1 MMKIFTGV
9 ENRRRRWKTS
19 FSHTD
24 MIHHEQ
30 VDVNLVCASSS
41 DCFIR
46 RSSVLDQLHTAPV
59 TLPGGRHVR
68 SVVSEV
74 EGIMAAGIFAGV
86 TVKTVQLFSGHAL
99 INTKY

>member
-1 MMKIFTGV
+1 M
-9 ENRRRRWKTS
+9 
-19 FSHTD
+19 
-24 MIHHEQ
+24 
-30 VDVNLVCASSS
+30 
-41 DCFIR
+41 
-46 RSSVLDQLHTAPV
+46 LDQLHTAPV

-86 TVKTVQLFSGHAL
+86 TVKTVQLFSSYNTDSMVWLLEDEFFLFTLKFSLRLFMGSIQNILLTHAL